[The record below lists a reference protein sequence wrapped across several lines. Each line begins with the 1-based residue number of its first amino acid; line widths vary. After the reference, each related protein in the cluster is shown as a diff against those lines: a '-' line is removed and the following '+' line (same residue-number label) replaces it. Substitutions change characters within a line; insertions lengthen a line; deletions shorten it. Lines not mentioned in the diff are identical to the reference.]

1 MNTDLGFAHFLT
13 QSDTVGK
20 VLLVILI
27 AMSVAS
33 WAIIAVKGLTLA
45 LRKGRSSAFLDFF
58 WNARSLEAV
67 AGEIATHGA
76 RDPFSHLTS
85 HAMHAQAH
93 HARYGAAKLEE
104 AGTSSEFV
112 TRTIKKV
119 LDEETTRLDNGLAVL
134 ATVGATAPFVG
145 LFGTVWGVYH
155 ALVAIGM
162 SGSGTLDKVAGP
174 VGEALI
180 MTGLGPGGRDPG
192 GGRLQ
197 LADARQ
203 PRARGASSTP
213 SPTSCTPSSRWASRS
228 ARASAT
234 AARPTF
240 ARSPPGRRQPEEQA
254 MAFASFDPRQ
264 GGAPMAEINMVPL
277 IDVMLVLLV
286 IFIITAPLL
295 TQAVKLELP
304 KASSQVND
312 LKPEKIDFAIDAQG
326 QLYWNGEKLSR
337 ADAAA
342 RFRDEAGKTGAAGG
356 SPACRPGRRVS
367 LRRAG
372 PGRCVEG
379 RADPDRLRE
388 RARDAVKPQGDESG
402 AAASAPASARTRRRT
417 RRRLRRPGRSR
428 RARAAFRAIA
438 SEALF
443 GGAGEVQISHRGS
456 LYRLK
461 QTALGKLILTK

>member
-1 MNTDLGFAHFLT
+1 VNTHLGFAHFLT
-13 QSDTVGK
+13 QSDAVGQ

-180 MTGLGPGGRDPG
+180 MTGLG
-192 GGRLQ
+192 
-197 LADARQ
+197 LAVAIPAVVGYNWLTRANRVLAAKLDAFAYELHTFVSMGQ
-203 PRARGASSTP
+203 PLGTGVGDIGAANVRP
-213 SPTSCTPSSRWASRS
+213 LP
-228 ARASAT
+228 
-234 AARPTF
+234 ARP
-240 ARSPPGRRQPEEQA
+240 
-254 MAFASFDPRQ
+254 
-264 GGAPMAEINMVPL
+264 
-277 IDVMLVLLV
+277 
-286 IFIITAPLL
+286 
-295 TQAVKLELP
+295 
-304 KASSQVND
+304 
-312 LKPEKIDFAIDAQG
+312 
-326 QLYWNGEKLSR
+326 
-337 ADAAA
+337 AAA
-342 RFRDEAGKTGAAGG
+342 
-356 SPACRPGRRVS
+356 
-367 LRRAG
+367 
-372 PGRCVEG
+372 
-379 RADPDRLRE
+379 
-388 RARDAVKPQGDESG
+388 
-402 AAASAPASARTRRRT
+402 
-417 RRRLRRPGRSR
+417 
-428 RARAAFRAIA
+428 
-438 SEALF
+438 
-443 GGAGEVQISHRGS
+443 
-456 LYRLK
+456 
-461 QTALGKLILTK
+461 